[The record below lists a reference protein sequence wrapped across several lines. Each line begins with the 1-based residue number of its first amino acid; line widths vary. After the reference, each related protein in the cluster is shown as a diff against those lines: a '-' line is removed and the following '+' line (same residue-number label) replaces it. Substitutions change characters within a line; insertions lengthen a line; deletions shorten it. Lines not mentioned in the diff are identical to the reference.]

1 MPNIIPMMMASA
13 GGVSLAD
20 SGKLYAWGQNGVG
33 QFGNNATSYSNVC
46 SPVQTG
52 SDEDWSLIVGDEN
65 SIMATRND
73 GTLWAWGD
81 GLLVPNGT
89 TGGYSSPV
97 QIGALKN
104 WPTDNSKIM
113 GAGTTSANC
122 IKTDGTLW
130 GWGGNDNGGIGDGT
144 TTRRDSPVQVG
155 SLSDWDTIDYGKE
168 QGIAVKTDGTMW
180 AWGANGDGIL
190 GLGDTTNRSSPT
202 QIGSLTPWAK
212 AAISQSGGAAVKT
225 DGTLWQWGIGDLMA
239 DGTSSGKSSPVQIG
253 SETYWSDVWLS
264 DNSGHATDT
273 SGRAWGF
280 GANQYG
286 AIGDGATTARH
297 SPVQVGSLT
306 NWDKFFTI
314 GWKANILHLK
324 TDGTLWG
331 WGLNTNGQLG
341 IGDITNRSSPV
352 QVGGLTTWM
361 SVGNSLTVGLGIIK
375 TSA

>member
-89 TGGYSSPV
+89 TGGYSSRV

-104 WPTDNSKIM
+104 WPTDNSKKM

-155 SLSDWDTIDYGKE
+155 SLSDCDTIDYGKE

-202 QIGSLTPWAK
+202 QIGSLTTWAK
-212 AAISQSGGAAVKT
+212 AAISQIGGAAVKT

-286 AIGDGATTARH
+286 AIGDGSTTARH

-314 GWKANILHLK
+314 VWKANILHLK